1 MRRPYIVLGF
11 FALVLTSGPEALH
24 AQMGTPGQLGGPI
37 QLPTMPPAYVSQANI
52 CSTQWGWCHL
62 PALTTRQNAPCGCL
76 TSQNQIVAGHTLFFP
91 MPGGPV
97 SPYLQPHV
105 SGTPAR

>member
-1 MRRPYIVLGF
+1 MRRYIVLGS
-11 FALVLTSGPEALH
+11 FALALTSGPEAPH
-24 AQMGTPGQLGGPI
+24 AQMGTPGQPGGSI

-62 PALTTRQNAPCGCL
+62 
-76 TSQNQIVAGHTLFFP
+76 AGHTLFFP